1 MRGMIHRLAIVIAAA
16 LAPLA
21 FVTVMSPGVSNAV
34 GCGQGTVY
42 DTGSDT
48 CVAAERPPPPDQ
60 PPPPPPPSPPAWN
73 GPTPY
78 VSASICAPIP
88 FVSLCVGI

>member
-1 MRGMIHRLAIVIAAA
+1 MVRGRVNQVAVIVSAA
-16 LAPLA
+16 LAALA
-21 FVTVMSPGVSNAV
+21 GAAVISPAV
-34 GCGQGTVY
+34 GRAAECGPGTYY
-42 DTGSDT
+42 DGPSNT
-48 CVAAERPPPPDQ
+48 CVVAAE
-60 PPPPPPPSPPAWN
+60 PPPPPPPPPAWN

>member
-1 MRGMIHRLAIVIAAA
+1 MVGVTNRLAITVAAA

-21 FVTVMSPGVSNAV
+21 FATLVSPGMSNAAE
-34 GCGQGTVY
+34 CGQETAY
-42 DTGSDT
+42 DPASDT
-48 CVAAERPPPPDQ
+48 CVAAEPA
-60 PPPPPPPSPPAWN
+60 PPPPPPPPAWN

-88 FVSLCVGI
+88 WVSLCVGI

>member
-1 MRGMIHRLAIVIAAA
+1 MMGIIHRLAIVFATTFAA
-16 LAPLA
+16 LA
-21 FVTVMSPGVSNAV
+21 FVEFISPGLSTAAD
-34 GCGQGTVY
+34 CGEGTAY
-42 DTGSDT
+42 DAGSDM
-48 CVAAERPPPPDQ
+48 CVVAQQ
-60 PPPPPPPSPPAWN
+60 PPPAPEQPPSPPPPPAWN

>member
-1 MRGMIHRLAIVIAAA
+1 MRGMIHRLAIVIASA

-42 DTGSDT
+42 DPGSET
-48 CVAAERPPPPDQ
+48 CVAAEQRPPPDQ
-60 PPPPPPPSPPAWN
+60 PPPPPPPPPPAWN

>member
-1 MRGMIHRLAIVIAAA
+1 MIGIIRRLPIMVAVA

-21 FVTVMSPGVSNAV
+21 FVILVPGVSYAAE
-34 GCGQGTVY
+34 CGQGTVY
-42 DTGSDT
+42 DVGSDA
-48 CVAAERPPPPDQ
+48 CVAAEQ
-60 PPPPPPPSPPAWN
+60 PPPPPPPPAWN
-73 GPTPY
+73 GPTPW